1 VDRQS
6 TTMKLTDRA
15 AFEQYSQRSAAEF
28 ARLSDGSRWAVSV
41 GISECSIAKGALDT
55 FDHLRMKLEDSGLRY
70 QLRRVGC
77 GGWCWAEPFVI
88 VEGPNTPPIL
98 YGNIDADRAPEL
110 VAAMQRGMP
119 VPDLAIGTLGQ
130 QPFAGIPPVTSD
142 PFFARQR
149 RVLFE
154 DCGVI
159 DPESI
164 EDYIARGGYGAFV
177 KALFEMSPDEIIEE
191 MKISNVRGRGGAGF
205 PAGIKWESARK
216 ARGHP
221 KFVAVNSHEGEPNV
235 YKDRR
240 LIESNP
246 HLVLEGIMIA
256 CVAVGSERGY
266 NYVGGEHVLAL
277 KRFRKAV
284 EQAYE
289 LGLLGDNILG
299 TGINIE
305 VRTRAGGGA
314 YICGEGSALMYS
326 VMGERGQPRTKPPRS
341 VDEGLWRRPT
351 MLNNTETIA
360 NAPLIIRN
368 GGEWY
373 AAMGNEKSTGT
384 KLITFQG
391 PLKRLGV
398 VEVEMGVSLRD
409 LIFEIY
415 GGMQEGRRF
424 KGVQTGGVSAG
435 PLTIDQLDYP
445 VDFDSLKPVDAM
457 LGSGGFVV
465 FDDTVCAVDFAR
477 YLQAFNRYESCSKCT
492 PCRLGNPALVEI
504 VDRIRFGNGRSG
516 DIELIERTSK
526 HVIELSLCGL
536 GQVAP
541 MPLLGMINAYRDE
554 FIAHIERGVCPT
566 GTCPMHARAASAIA
580 ADG

>member
-1 VDRQS
+1 MDPLTA
-6 TTMKLTDRA
+6 TTKLTDRA
-15 AFEQYSQRSAAEF
+15 AFDDFSARAAQRFSA
-28 ARLSDGSRWAVSV
+28 LSDGSGWTVSV
-41 GISECSIAKGALDT
+41 GISECSISKGALDT
-55 FDHLRMKLEDSGLRY
+55 FEHLRLKLEDSGLRFT
-70 QLRRVGC
+70 LRRVGC
-77 GGWCWAEPFVI
+77 GGWCWAEPFVT
-88 VEGPNTPPIL
+88 VSGPDVPEIL
-98 YGNIDADRAPEL
+98 YGNVHADRVPEI
-110 VAAMQRGMP
+110 VSAMQRG
-119 VPDLAIGTLGQ
+119 VPAFDLAIGTTGDVAYGDVR
-130 QPFAGIPPVTSD
+130 PTREH
-142 PFFARQR
+142 PFFAHQK

-164 EDYIARGGYGAFV
+164 EDYIARGGYSSWV
-177 KALFEMSPDEIIEE
+177 KALFDMTPDDVIEE
-191 MKISNVRGRGGAGF
+191 MKIANVRGRGGAGF
-205 PAGIKWESARK
+205 PAGIKWESARR
-216 ARGHP
+216 ARGQP

-246 HLVLEGIMIA
+246 HLVLEGILLA
-256 CVAVGSERGY
+256 CYGVGSERGY
-266 NYVGGEHVLAL
+266 NYIGGEHILAL
-277 KRFRKAV
+277 KRFR
-284 EQAYE
+284 QAMDQALE
-289 LGLLGDNILG
+289 FGLIGENILG
-299 TGINIE
+299 TGINVEI
-305 VRTRAGGGA
+305 RTRAGGGA

-368 GGEWY
+368 GGDWY

-391 PLKRLGV
+391 PLKWLGV
-398 VEVEMGVSLRD
+398 VEVEMGVNLRE

-415 GGMQEGRRF
+415 GGMQDGYTF

-435 PLTIDQLDYP
+435 PLLESQLDVP
-445 VDFDSLKPVDAM
+445 VDFDSLIPLGGM

-465 FDDTVCAVDFAR
+465 FDESVCAVDFAR
-477 YLQAFNRYESCSKCT
+477 YLMAFNRYESCSKCT

-504 VDRIRFGNGRSG
+504 VDRIRFGNGRPG
-516 DIELIERTSK
+516 DLELVERTSK

-541 MPLLGMINAYRDE
+541 MPLLGMIKAFPEE
-554 FIAHIERGVCPT
+554 FRAHIEEGVCESGVCSMSLRVGDT
-566 GTCPMHARAASAIA
+566 IA
-580 ADG
+580 AD

>member
-1 VDRQS
+1 VDRQIM
-6 TTMKLTDRA
+6 TTKLTDRA
-15 AFEQYSQRSAAEF
+15 GFNQLAERTANGFAA
-28 ARLSDGSRWAVSV
+28 LSDGTRWTVSV

-55 FDHLRMKLEDSGLRY
+55 FEHLRMKLEDSGLRY
-70 QLRRVGC
+70 ELRRVGC
-77 GGWCWAEPFVI
+77 GGWCWAEPFVT
-88 VEGPNTPPIL
+88 VEGPGLPPIL
-98 YGNIDADRAPEL
+98 YGNVDADRAPEL
-110 VAAMQRGMP
+110 VSAMQRG
-119 VPDLAIGTLGQ
+119 VAVADLAVGTMNGEAFHGI
-130 QPFAGIPPVTSD
+130 QPLTND
-142 PFFARQR
+142 PFFGRQR

-154 DCGVI
+154 NCGVI

-164 EDYIARGGYGAFV
+164 EDYIARGGYAAFV
-177 KALFEMSPDEIIEE
+177 KALFDMSPDEIIEE

-216 ARGHP
+216 ARGNP

-246 HLVLEGIMIA
+246 HLILEGIMIA

-289 LGLLGDNILG
+289 YGLLGQNILG

-360 NAPLIIRN
+360 NAPLIISR
-368 GGEWY
+368 GGDWY

-398 VEVEMGVSLRD
+398 VEVEMGVSLRE
-409 LIFEIY
+409 LIFDIY
-415 GGMQEGRRF
+415 GGMQEGRTF

-457 LGSGGFVV
+457 LGSGGFVI

-504 VDRIRFGNGRSG
+504 VDRIRFGNGRPG

-541 MPLLGMINAYRDE
+541 MPLLGMIKAYRDE
-554 FIAHIERGVCPT
+554 FVAHIEHGICPT
-566 GTCPMHARAASAIA
+566 GNCPMHARTASAIA

>member
-1 VDRQS
+1 MDQH
-6 TTMKLTDRA
+6 TATMKLTDRA
-15 AFEQYSQRSAAEF
+15 SFQALADRASASFSA
-28 ARLSDGSRWAVSV
+28 LSDGTAWTVSV
-41 GISECSIAKGALDT
+41 GISECSVAKGALDT
-55 FDHLRMKLEDSGLRY
+55 FEHLRLKLEDSGLRFN
-70 QLRRVGC
+70 LRRVGC
-77 GGWCWAEPFVI
+77 GGWCWAEPFV
-88 VEGPNTPPIL
+88 VVSGPGLPEIM
-98 YGNIDADRAPEL
+98 YGNVDAERAPEL
-110 VAAMQRGMP
+110 VASMQRGIP
-119 VPDLAIGTLGQ
+119 AFDLAIGTTGDAAHGDIR
-130 QPFAGIPPVTSD
+130 PTKEH
-142 PFFARQR
+142 PFFAAQR

-154 DCGVI
+154 HCGVI

-164 EDYIARGGYGAFV
+164 EDYIANGGYSAWV
-177 KALFEMSPDEIIEE
+177 KAIFDMTPEAVIDE
-191 MKISNVRGRGGAGF
+191 MKTANVRGRGGAGF
-205 PAGIKWESARK
+205 PAGIKWESARR
-216 ARGHP
+216 ARGNP
-221 KFVAVNSHEGEPNV
+221 KYVAVNSHEGEPNV

-246 HLVLEGIMIA
+246 HVVLEGILLA
-256 CVAVGSERGY
+256 CYGVGSERGY
-266 NYVGGEHVLAL
+266 NYIGGEHVLAL
-277 KRFRKAV
+277 KRFRQAV
-284 EQAYE
+284 EQALDY
-289 LGLLGDNILG
+289 GLIGENILG
-299 TGINIE
+299 TGLNIE

-360 NAPLIIRN
+360 NAPAIIRN

-373 AAMGNEKSTGT
+373 ASMGTEKSAGT

-409 LIFEIY
+409 LIFDVF
-415 GGMQEGRRF
+415 GGMKEGHRF

-435 PLTIDQLDYP
+435 PLVESQLDVA
-445 VDFDSLKPVDAM
+445 VDFDSLLPLDGM
-457 LGSGGFVV
+457 LGSGGFVI
-465 FDDTVCAVDFAR
+465 FDDSVCAVDFAR
-477 YLQAFNRYESCSKCT
+477 YLMAFNRYESCSKCT

-504 VDRIRFGNGRSG
+504 VDRIRLGNGQPG

-541 MPLLGMINAYRDE
+541 MPLLGMLKSFREE
-554 FIAHIERGVCPT
+554 FIAHIEDRVCSCGVCPVSQ
-566 GTCPMHARAASAIA
+566 RATAAIA

>member
-1 VDRQS
+1 MGRRED
-6 TTMKLTDRA
+6 TMKLTDRA
-15 AFEQYSQRSAAEF
+15 SFQAYADQAASGFEKLRA
-28 ARLSDGSRWAVSV
+28 GSRWVIDV

-55 FDHLRMKLEDSGLRY
+55 FEHLRLKLEASGLRY
-70 QLRRVGC
+70 TLRQVGC
-77 GGWCWAEPFVI
+77 GGWCWAEPYVI
-88 VEGPNTPPIL
+88 ISGPEHGAIL
-98 YGNIDADRAPEL
+98 YGNVDAERAPDL
-110 VAAMQRGMP
+110 VSAMQRGLP
-119 VPDLAIGTLGQ
+119 FFDLAVGTMGET
-130 QPFAGIPPVTSD
+130 AINGIEPISSH

-149 RVLFE
+149 RVLSE
-154 DCGVI
+154 DWGVI

-164 EDYIARGGYGAFV
+164 EDYIARGGYSAFI
-177 KALFEMSPDEIIEE
+177 KALFDMTPDAIIEE

-216 ARGHP
+216 ARNEP
-221 KFVAVNSHEGEPNV
+221 KFIAVNSHEGEPNV

-246 HLVLEGIMIA
+246 HVILEGILIA
-256 CVAVGSERGY
+256 CFAVGSERGY

-277 KRFRKAV
+277 KRFKKAV

-289 LGLLGDNILG
+289 LGILGENVLG
-299 TGINIE
+299 TGKNFE

-360 NAPLIIRN
+360 NAPAIIRN
-368 GGEWY
+368 GGAWY
-373 AAMGNEKSTGT
+373 AAMGTEKSAGT

-398 VEVEMGVSLRD
+398 VEVEMGISLRD
-409 LIFEIY
+409 LIFDVY
-415 GGMQEGRRF
+415 GGMQDGKTF

-435 PLTIDQLDYP
+435 PLREEQLDVP
-445 VDFDSLKPVDAM
+445 VDFDSLTPLDGM
-457 LGSGGFVV
+457 LGSGGFVI
-465 FDDTVCAVDFAR
+465 FDTSICAVDFAR

-492 PCRLGNPALVEI
+492 PCRLGNPAMVEI
-504 VDRIRFGNGRSG
+504 IDRIRLGNGRSG

-541 MPLLGMINAYRDE
+541 MPTLGMLRQYRDE
-554 FIAHIERGVCPT
+554 WIAHIEQGVCPS
-566 GTCPMHARAASAIA
+566 GACPMHRGATLAMAA
-580 ADG
+580 GG